1 MFSYFQVQFQKC
13 YYCFS
18 SLSQYEIILK
28 QCKRK
33 HIHLF
38 YNFCVKIFLFIPSL
52 IIIHAIFSEGK
63 NLTEKMVL
71 LREEGETHLA
81 IQETR
86 CPSRG
91 TTSVTAQWQI
101 IAVSVKDT
109 KSEEEINSL

>member
-1 MFSYFQVQFQKC
+1 
-13 YYCFS
+13 
-18 SLSQYEIILK
+18 
-28 QCKRK
+28 
-33 HIHLF
+33 
-38 YNFCVKIFLFIPSL
+38 
-52 IIIHAIFSEGK
+52 
-63 NLTEKMVL
+63 MVL

-109 KSEEEINSL
+109 KSEEELNSL